1 MKVLMCTD
9 NSKFS
14 EHALEYGGKLLHGTE
29 PQVTVLYVIPRTK
42 DIYEHYVIV
51 SEEDFRR
58 KMADVSAVVFDKAR
72 KVLKK
77 HGIDPMTE
85 TREGMAADEILK
97 EAREGDYDLIVVGSH
112 GASGVTGY
120 MMGSVSSKVVQ
131 HAETPVLVVRGGK

>member
-14 EHALEYGGKLLHGTE
+14 EQALEYGGKLLQGAE
-29 PQVTVLYVIPRTK
+29 LQVTVLYVIPRTK
-42 DIYEHYVIV
+42 DIFEHYVVV
-51 SEEDFRR
+51 SEEDYKR

-131 HAETPVLVVRGGK
+131 HAEAPVLVVRGRR